1 VRLSQ
6 PSSALDKVND
16 KDDNGNYQQEVDE
29 SAAKMADEAQ
39 KPEHDQDDNYSPEHR
54 YTFQLS

>member
-1 VRLSQ
+1 
-6 PSSALDKVND
+6 LDKVND

-39 KPEHDQDDNYSPEHR
+39 KPEHDQHDNYSPEYR